1 MIALRG
7 VTIRGLSM
15 KWGTWLSHMGG
26 GGLPWRKGPLPILS
40 ATWKPPVK
48 SVSVSTEAVDGCHS
62 DRRSQGQRAGC
73 SWSELI
79 HVCRKELGQAQKQ
92 N

>member
-40 ATWKPPVK
+40 STWKPPLK
-48 SVSVSTEAVDGCHS
+48 SFSTEAVVCCHS
-62 DRRSQGQRAGC
+62 ERSSQGQRAGH
-73 SWSELI
+73 SGSELI
-79 HVCRKELGQAQKQ
+79 QVCRKELGQAQKQ